1 MELKIQPELL
11 VRRLHLSTLPMGS
24 HYFRRVAASL
34 LRAPSLSVISILTV
48 ALGVGAGTALFSVVK
63 AVLLNPLPYP
73 EAGRLAWVAE
83 VNEGGRPMQVA
94 QANFKDWQRE
104 NRSFAGLA
112 AYG

>member
-73 EAGRLAWVAE
+73 ESKRLAWIAE
-83 VNEGGRPMQVA
+83 VDDAGKEIRVSMEG
-94 QANFKDWQRE
+94 FE
-104 NRSFAGLA
+104 NW
-112 AYG
+112 